1 MTALDGKPF
10 LLSYKT
16 TPHPLAVPVCAARYR
31 LGRSTRHQSRIMNAQ
46 ARADHPSSASPSAAA
61 AHANLHSGLHAANAD
76 DVAAGRVLMPV
87 CFRAEDV
94 QAMGQARRW
103 SDAAMQE
110 LQDLARLTDP
120 VDEEAAEAA
129 LRQAIAE
136 NPCEVQAFC
145 DLTELLSRQ
154 GRHDDALE
162 VVDQALG
169 WCNDVAL
176 LQWQAGRVLSAGGRS
191 AQAIEAYHR
200 ALALDPTLADAHYEL
215 GLLYEDIGEPRRS
228 ARHFRAC
235 SRAMQ
240 SPKWAAR
247 PLFA

>member
-1 MTALDGKPF
+1 
-10 LLSYKT
+10 
-16 TPHPLAVPVCAARYR
+16 
-31 LGRSTRHQSRIMNAQ
+31 MNAQ
-46 ARADHPSSASPSAAA
+46 ARADHPSSASTSAA
-61 AHANLHSGLHAANAD
+61 AHASVHAANAD

-94 QAMGQARRW
+94 QAMGLARRW

-136 NPCEVQAFC
+136 NPCEMQAFS
-145 DLTELLSRQ
+145 DLTDLLSRQ

-176 LQWQAGRVLSAGGRS
+176 LQLQAGRVLSAAGRS

-200 ALALDPTLADAHYEL
+200 ALALEPTLVDAHYAL

-235 SRAMQ
+235 SGAMQ
-240 SPKWAAR
+240 APMGASR
-247 PLFA
+247 VN